1 MAVIRSAVV
10 ARGRKKIGDI
20 VLKRRLGQ
28 TIVAQRQLVVKN
40 PKTTKQVA
48 QRAKFAIA
56 IGIAILAKFIVKT
69 IFPFQTYRG
78 TRMNKLT
85 QFLLKRIVETA
96 YPLVTFTGFN
106 ASKVGNG
113 DGFNVIPVTV
123 TPHAGKSLNVTW
135 NPLVF
140 PTGAPVNGTMSILAI
155 CTTHKQVAFE
165 QSIIPFSAG
174 VASFFSVSTPFAP
187 GDKVMIALS
196 QTYTTPDGKVHQSE
210 FQFETIAANYTI
222 IA

>member
-1 MAVIRSAVV
+1 MAVVRSAL
-10 ARGRKKIGDI
+10 APRIRKKVGDVI
-20 VLKRRLGQ
+20 FKRRLGQ
-28 TIVAQRQLVVKN
+28 TIAAQRALTWKKSQ
-40 PKTTKQVA
+40 TSKQVA
-48 QRAKFAIA
+48 QRAKFTMA

-69 IFPFQTYRG
+69 VFPFQTYRG

-96 YPLVTFTGFN
+96 YPITTFTGFN

-123 TPHAGKSLNVTW
+123 VPHAGKSLVVTW

-165 QSIIPFSAG
+165 QSG
-174 VASFFSVSTPFAP
+174 VAFSTGTATFFSLSTPFAA

-210 FQFETIAANYTI
+210 FQFETVAAQYII